1 VFALSRAAFALE
13 HDAGSRERE
22 RAQQRYGREQFHGNR
37 FYRVNELGLACI
49 SYYKSIRLT
58 RYLLSLTLVCPLF
71 AGQYAVLQNGFR
83 IYADRHE
90 LTGEMVRLHTAT
102 GSMEIPKKDIVAF
115 EDEEY
120 VRPAAPPAPAP
131 VPEVVAAPALTPASP
146 KQIVSEAATAH
157 GLRPEFVRSI
167 AAVESA
173 YKTAAVSPKGA
184 IGLMQLMPG
193 TAKELGV
200 NPHVPEQNADGGTRY
215 LKELLLKYANHPD
228 GVRLAIA
235 AYNAGPGAVDKY
247 GRRIPPYRET
257 QAYVDKVVKRYMA
270 ELKAAGQS

>member
-1 VFALSRAAFALE
+1 M
-13 HDAGSRERE
+13 
-22 RAQQRYGREQFHGNR
+22 FHGKR
-37 FYRVNELGLACI
+37 FYRVNEFGLARI
-49 SYYKSIRLT
+49 SYNESNSLKRL
-58 RYLLSLTLVCPLF
+58 LLSLSLACSAF

-90 LTGEMVRLHTAT
+90 VAGDVIRLHTLT
-102 GSMEIPKKDIVAF
+102 GTMEIPKKDIAGF
-115 EDEEY
+115 EVEEY
-120 VRPAAPPAPAP
+120 VRPAPTPLPATVPETVIAAPAP
-131 VPEVVAAPALTPASP
+131 PASP
-146 KQIVSEAATAH
+146 KQIVTEAAAAH
-157 GLRPEFVRSI
+157 GLLPEFVRSI

-173 YKTAAVSPKGA
+173 YKTSAVSSKGA

-257 QAYVDKVVKRYMA
+257 QAYVEKVVKRYMA
-270 ELKAAGQS
+270 ELKSAGRS